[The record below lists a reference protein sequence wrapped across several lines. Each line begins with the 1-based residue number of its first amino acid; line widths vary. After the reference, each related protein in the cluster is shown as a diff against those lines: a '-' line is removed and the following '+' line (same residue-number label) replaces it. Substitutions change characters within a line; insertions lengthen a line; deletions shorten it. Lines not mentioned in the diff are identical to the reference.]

1 MQVEPHSTAGPNR
14 MKYTY
19 ISRSGK
25 KSDYE
30 PFFYPLAPKLNTRRD
45 VQKTG
50 IKMIATYEDHEVAV
64 IYATCLEF

>member
-14 MKYTY
+14 MIY
-19 ISRSGK
+19 IYGSGQ

-30 PFFYPLAPKLNTRRD
+30 LFFYSLAPELNTGCD

-50 IKMIATYEDHEVAV
+50 IKMIAAYKDR
-64 IYATCLEF
+64 